1 MVPWP
6 LLALVPQPSSSFLF
20 SSYPCSLALVRTYLL
35 ALPLLAVAVDGGGGE
50 VLEGQEALERVG
62 LGLGLDEDEGEARV
76 LVEELQ
82 ETGVLV
88 VLLDVLDLTGGV
100 RTGRRAC
107 QHPPARGSNARFA
120 GRAYHLGNVLRRRAD
135 TADGQ
140 EHVVVQEL
148 RGETLHLLGERRA
161 EHERLALL
169 RQVCV
174 CARA

>member
-107 QHPPARGSNARFA
+107 QHPAARTLAP
-120 GRAYHLGNVLRRRAD
+120 VLR
-135 TADGQ
+135 DGRTTWVMFSDV
-140 EHVVVQEL
+140 EPTRPMV
-148 RGETLHLLGERRA
+148 RNT
-161 EHERLALL
+161 
-169 RQVCV
+169 
-174 CARA
+174 